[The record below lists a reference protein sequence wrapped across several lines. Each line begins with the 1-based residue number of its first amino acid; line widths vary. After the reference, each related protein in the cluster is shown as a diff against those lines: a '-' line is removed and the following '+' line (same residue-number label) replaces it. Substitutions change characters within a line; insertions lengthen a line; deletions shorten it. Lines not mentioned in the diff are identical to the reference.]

1 MRSFQAAQTAL
12 KNGVSR
18 VQIIDGREDGALL
31 KELFTRT
38 GFGTALANNSLT
50 QIRPAEVRDIPDL
63 MRLIEPLIQRGNLL
77 PRTKNDIERHL
88 AEFVIAEHDRLV
100 YGCAALK
107 SFAADKAGEIYCL
120 AVSDK
125 GRGMGYGDL
134 LLQSIENMAV
144 KQGLTQL
151 FALTTRTAD
160 WFLERGF
167 EASDPNALPAIRRE
181 QYIENKRNSKIF
193 VKQPKSSPFQ
203 AA

>member
-1 MRSFQAAQTAL
+1 MDKQQELTKKVFNAINDTFRKENMTIEEGINAL
-12 KNGVSR
+12 TSAV
-18 VQIIDGREDGALL
+18 L
-31 KELFTRT
+31 KIL
-38 GFGTALANNSLT
+38 
-50 QIRPAEVRDIPDL
+50 
-63 MRLIEPLIQRGNLL
+63 
-77 PRTKNDIERHL
+77 
-88 AEFVIAEHDRLV
+88 

-107 SFAADKAGEIYCL
+107 SFVADKAGEIYCL

-167 EASDPNALPAIRRE
+167 EASDLNALPAIRRK